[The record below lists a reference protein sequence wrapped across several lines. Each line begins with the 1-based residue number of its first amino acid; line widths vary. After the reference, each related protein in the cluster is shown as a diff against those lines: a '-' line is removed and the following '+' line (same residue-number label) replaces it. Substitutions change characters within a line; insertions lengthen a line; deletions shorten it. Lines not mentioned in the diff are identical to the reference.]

1 MAQQDVIPGNT
12 DGWPRSEKQRLLA
25 FYHVVEGM
33 PKYTA
38 AIEAGFAEK
47 TARSDA
53 ASLIKTM
60 EPYCLTL
67 QDKKN
72 GRLQEKFDITVDRVA
87 DELARIGFY
96 NPKDYIRVVH
106 KRGVSMCVGKPLD
119 ELTDDQARAIQ
130 SWDRV
135 QFVCDEGVVFD
146 YRYTFY
152 DKRGAAGDLGRHLG
166 MFNDRLILESRITK
180 HHKIDL
186 SGVPDK
192 ILENWMEELETAA
205 GKKIIDVT
213 PEEVSNG

>member
-72 GRLQEKFDITVDRVA
+72 GL
-87 DELARIGFY
+87 
-96 NPKDYIRVVH
+96 
-106 KRGVSMCVGKPLD
+106 
-119 ELTDDQARAIQ
+119 
-130 SWDRV
+130 
-135 QFVCDEGVVFD
+135 
-146 YRYTFY
+146 
-152 DKRGAAGDLGRHLG
+152 
-166 MFNDRLILESRITK
+166 
-180 HHKIDL
+180 
-186 SGVPDK
+186 
-192 ILENWMEELETAA
+192 
-205 GKKIIDVT
+205 
-213 PEEVSNG
+213 